1 MMTISIALRLLSVC
15 LLLGTPSSGSAV
27 TPPWSWPVAPPHPV
41 VAPFVAPPDPYS
53 AGHRGIDIAASPG
66 AQVLAAAAGVV
77 TFSGTVV
84 DRPLVVIRHD
94 DGHVSSIEPVVG
106 SVEVGSS
113 VARGAPIGSVGT
125 GGHCAE
131 SCVHFGVRLDGV
143 YVNPMLL
150 LGEVPPAVL
159 LPLTPAAA
167 AQARGWALR

>member
-1 MMTISIALRLLSVC
+1 MMTSIASWFLISCLVLLAPVS
-15 LLLGTPSSGSAV
+15 TSGAA
-27 TPPWSWPVAPPHPV
+27 PAWSWPIAPPHV
-41 VAPFVAPPDPYS
+41 VTEPFVAPPDPYS

-66 AQVLAAAAGVV
+66 QPVAAAAAGVV

-94 DGHVSSIEPVVG
+94 DGHLSSIEPVVG
-106 SVEVGSS
+106 SVDVGSR
-113 VARGAPIGSVGT
+113 VTRGAPIGTVGV
-125 GGHCAE
+125 GGHCADG
-131 SCVHFGVRLDGV
+131 CVHFGVRRDGV

-159 LPLTPAAA
+159 LPLTATAE

>member
-1 MMTISIALRLLSVC
+1 MMTSIASRFLITCLMLLA
-15 LLLGTPSSGSAV
+15 PGSTFGAA
-27 TPPWSWPVAPPHPV
+27 PAWSWPVAPPHV
-41 VAPFVAPPDPYS
+41 VTEPFVAPPDPYS

-66 AQVLAAAAGVV
+66 RPVTAAAAGVV

-106 SVEVGSS
+106 SVDVGSR
-113 VARGAPIGSVGT
+113 VTRGAPIGTVGV
-125 GGHCAE
+125 GGHCADG
-131 SCVHFGVRLDGV
+131 CVHFGVRLDGV

-159 LPLTPAAA
+159 LPLTAGT
-167 AQARGWALR
+167 QARGWALR

>member
-1 MMTISIALRLLSVC
+1 MMTISITLRLLSVC
-15 LLLGTPSSGSAV
+15 LLLGTPSNGSAV
-27 TPPWSWPVAPPHPV
+27 TPAWSWPLVPPHPV

-66 AQVLAAAAGVV
+66 APVTAAAAGVV

-113 VARGAPIGSVGT
+113 VPRGAPIGTVGS
-125 GGHCAE
+125 GGHCADR
-131 SCVHFGVRLDGV
+131 CVHFGVRRDGV

-159 LPLTPAAA
+159 LPLTATAA